1 MHSCWNV
8 AVGEF
13 MKKYLVVLVACS
25 LVFSSLNAWA
35 GDDEKRA
42 PNLPY
47 SYRSPVAAG
56 LLSIVPGAGQV
67 YNRQYVLGG
76 IYFTGAAGLYIAAI
90 AYTGVFEPETK
101 PRLGYE
107 AAFLFA
113 LAGGI
118 HLLSIFDATMEAVR
132 MNETLDRWSV
142 MVDPADRGF
151 SLAYRVRF

>member
-1 MHSCWNV
+1 
-8 AVGEF
+8 
-13 MKKYLVVLVACS
+13 MKKHLAVLVACS
-25 LVFSSLNAWA
+25 LIFTGLNAWA
-35 GDDEKRA
+35 GDEEKRA

-47 SYRSPVAAG
+47 SYHSPVAAG

-67 YNRQYVLGG
+67 YNRQYALGG
-76 IYFTGAAGLYIAAI
+76 MYFAGAAGLYLAAI

-118 HLLSIFDATMEAVR
+118 HLMSIFDATMEAVR
-132 MNETLDRWSV
+132 MNENLDRWSL
-142 MVDPADRGF
+142 MVNPADCGF
-151 SLAYRVRF
+151 HLAYSLRF